1 MGRRNC
7 KAQKKKQQSYSQRR
21 QSDDDLV
28 VVVIVFVTKFQVNC
42 KILTK
47 QNEKSTATKKKT
59 KKCCAKAI
67 FQKKNMWNKLSLT
80 STV

>member
-7 KAQKKKQQSYSQRR
+7 KAQKQKQKSYSQRR
-21 QSDDDLV
+21 QSDDDLVVVVV

-47 QNEKSTATKKKT
+47 LNEKSTATKKT
-59 KKCCAKAI
+59 KKCCAKAV
-67 FQKKNMWNKLSLT
+67 FQKKKY
-80 STV
+80 VEQA